1 MRINQIVIIFVLFI
15 TYSIYGFKSTYQNR
29 YIRQQSNNKNH
40 YTIHFV
46 HILHYKQCIHIHII
60 CTRIVHTLLDL

>member
-15 TYSIYGFKSTYQNR
+15 TYSIKLLYGFKSTYQNR

-46 HILHYKQCIHIHII
+46 HIHVLHYKQYIDI
-60 CTRIVHTLLDL
+60 RRLLYVH